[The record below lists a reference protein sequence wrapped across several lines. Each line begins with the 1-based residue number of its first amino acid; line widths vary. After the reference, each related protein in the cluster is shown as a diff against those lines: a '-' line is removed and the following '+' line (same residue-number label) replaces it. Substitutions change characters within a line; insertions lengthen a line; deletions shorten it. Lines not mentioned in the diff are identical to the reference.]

1 MNIFRLVVLIVFMLL
16 VWLPM
21 AQMLTGLPRQPAALD
36 ENRILAAKPILRSL
50 EDMPQFADDTVKWF
64 NDHFGF
70 RDFLIRSKTQ
80 IDYSVFGTSTRIH
93 VGSDGWLFYRSV
105 IDVEKPQ
112 IELTLRKDADA
123 VIDGTYQ
130 LATALAA
137 RGVKLVIMIAPMKD
151 VFYSEHLP
159 STAKKLQDP
168 RQVELLQD
176 RFRAMKEIIFIDSEA
191 ILKETAKKR
200 TVFHKTDFHW
210 NDPAAF
216 EVARSLVNEIGKFE
230 NLHSPVWEHKLEI
243 EEHPLSGG
251 EASFMPIFFPPTEKA
266 LFVKRNWVEPAHNYV
281 EKKFPFEWI
290 YDIKE
295 PTGHELPSITILGDS
310 FFDGMLRS
318 GALIYFKKAYR
329 ANWNNTNLREVV
341 GNLPADTR
349 YLFLEFIEVQN
360 SAYAGLALER
370 MKK

>member
-1 MNIFRLVVLIVFMLL
+1 MSRLLVLIVFMLL
-16 VWLPM
+16 LWVPM
-21 AQMLTGLPRQPAALD
+21 AQMVTGLPRQPTAVD
-36 ENRILAAKPILRSL
+36 ENRKLAPKPVLRSW
-50 EDMPQFADDTVKWF
+50 EDMHQYTGDAVKWF

-80 IDYSVFGTSTRIH
+80 IDYSVFGMSTRIH

-105 IDVEKPQ
+105 MDVQKPE

-123 VIDGTYQ
+123 VIEGTRQ

-137 RGVKLVIMIAPMKD
+137 RGVKLVIMVAPMKD
-151 VFYSEHLP
+151 VYYSEHLP
-159 STAKKLQDP
+159 DTAKQLPNP

-191 ILKETAKKR
+191 ILKETATQR

-216 EVARSLVNEIGKFE
+216 EVARTLVNEIGKLE
-230 NLHSPVWEHKLEI
+230 GKASPVWTHALEI
-243 EEHPLSGG
+243 EERPLSGG

-266 LFVKRNWVEPAHNYV
+266 LFVKPNWIQPPYNYV
-281 EKKFPFEWI
+281 EKQPPFEWI
-290 YDIKE
+290 YDTKV
-295 PTGHELPSITILGDS
+295 PTRHELPPITILGDS

-318 GALIYFKKAYR
+318 GVWIYFKKVYR
-329 ANWNNTNLREVV
+329 ANVNNTNLKEVV
-341 GNLPADTR
+341 STLPADTK
-349 YLFLEFIEVQN
+349 YLFLEFIEIDKRV
-360 SAYAGLALER
+360 YTGLAAER
-370 MKK
+370 SAQ